1 MQKLAGENI
10 GNKAKWSERPRK
22 RSHLPKVVD
31 DICVINYVCKNF
43 TISSQALFCLNL
55 KSVPFSRRGKWT
67 YYSSFS
73 ISFSVKDRDKPITY
87 QYHYKTENGLYTVI
101 SYGSEGLVRTV
112 LPPGKKQDNYKIYFE
127 VMVSDSFSAAN
138 TTLLKIEVNALIFW
152 KICFLVRHRQR
163 RTD

>member
-1 MQKLAGENI
+1 M
-10 GNKAKWSERPRK
+10 
-22 RSHLPKVVD
+22 
-31 DICVINYVCKNF
+31 
-43 TISSQALFCLNL
+43 
-55 KSVPFSRRGKWT
+55 
-67 YYSSFS
+67 
-73 ISFSVKDRDKPITY
+73 KDRDKPITY

-138 TTLLKIEVNALIFW
+138 TTLLEIEVNALIFW